1 MRVKRAAM
9 RYFCSWLAVGVLLL
23 YLLSDDSSTSIT
35 TILQHPQGV
44 LKVEGDG
51 FTLFDKPFHIRSGT
65 IHYFRVVP
73 QYWRDRLLKM
83 KAFGLNTIET

>member
-1 MRVKRAAM
+1 M
-9 RYFCSWLAVGVLLL
+9 RYFCSWLAVAVLLL
-23 YLLSDDSSTSIT
+23 YLFGERKSNIA
-35 TILQHPQGV
+35 IIQHPQGV
-44 LKVEGDG
+44 LKVAGNE
-51 FTLFDKPFHIRSGT
+51 FTLFDKPFRIRSGT